1 MRKNLI
7 DQNIKVYFFFSILLI
22 VTISY
27 ENLYLSTIIGTVLIF
42 LINLYKIKNKKLYTD
57 KTYVV
62 FKLLVYGFSLF
73 VLGLTILK
81 VRDIKY
87 IVYSIN
93 KIIPLIL
100 MVQIVDYFKNKPEK
114 RLKTIVYC
122 SNLLILGVWFALI
135 LYFFKIAFLQIGP
148 TISKYTL
155 MQNYSV
161 FSEYRISGLLSHKSR
176 FGIYC
181 ILAMAVFLNLK
192 KRNRIANMLVIAS
205 IFYASFLSDSMTTFI
220 GLLVLFFVYLYDN
233 FIKNNKILLQKIF
246 YISIIFMLSLFC
258 IFSFAKNYN
267 KVYEGRN
274 VQTLGSRTEI
284 WNYSINYIKDNK
296 SGTIKIPDDLRL
308 NGISYYDNAHN
319 SILNEY
325 IETGIIGGTL
335 FLIIC
340 IYSIFLIE
348 DNFMKLA
355 YLIVLFCCQFDK
367 VLYNETTFIYWGIAA
382 LFIVS
387 NKNFN
392 KELKDD

>member
-57 KTYVV
+57 KRYVV

-135 LYFFKIAFLQIGP
+135 LYFFKIAFC
-148 TISKYTL
+148 K
-155 MQNYSV
+155 
-161 FSEYRISGLLSHKSR
+161 
-176 FGIYC
+176 
-181 ILAMAVFLNLK
+181 
-192 KRNRIANMLVIAS
+192 
-205 IFYASFLSDSMTTFI
+205 
-220 GLLVLFFVYLYDN
+220 
-233 FIKNNKILLQKIF
+233 
-246 YISIIFMLSLFC
+246 
-258 IFSFAKNYN
+258 
-267 KVYEGRN
+267 
-274 VQTLGSRTEI
+274 
-284 WNYSINYIKDNK
+284 
-296 SGTIKIPDDLRL
+296 
-308 NGISYYDNAHN
+308 
-319 SILNEY
+319 
-325 IETGIIGGTL
+325 
-335 FLIIC
+335 
-340 IYSIFLIE
+340 
-348 DNFMKLA
+348 
-355 YLIVLFCCQFDK
+355 
-367 VLYNETTFIYWGIAA
+367 
-382 LFIVS
+382 
-387 NKNFN
+387 
-392 KELKDD
+392 